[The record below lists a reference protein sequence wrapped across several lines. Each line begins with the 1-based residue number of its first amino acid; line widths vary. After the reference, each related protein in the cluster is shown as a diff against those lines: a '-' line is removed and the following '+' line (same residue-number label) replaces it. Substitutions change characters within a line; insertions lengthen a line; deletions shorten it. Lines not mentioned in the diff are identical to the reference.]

1 MAVLASSIV
10 SQSGASP
17 VRIQKGADRI
27 EAMSLILRPPRLE
40 PGDRVRIVAASGP
53 VDRKQFNAGLEVL
66 EKRYDPTFDDPG
78 LFTRDGFL
86 AGDDAH
92 RLAALEKA
100 IADPDCKAIFLAR
113 GGYGLLRI
121 LSQVVGESLREHP
134 KPIVGFSD
142 VTALLA
148 LCAQVGVAAI
158 HGPMII
164 QLPKLPTEDQ
174 ESLFELL
181 ENPEPGV
188 LLKDLEE
195 VVAGSARGPLLG
207 GNLEVLSRLLGTPL
221 QPRLDGAV
229 LFLEEV
235 GELPYRVDRLL
246 THFELAGVLSKI
258 SGVVLGD
265 FTDCDEIE
273 DEILQHPTSHDVLV
287 ERLGRLEVPVVSG
300 GTFGHGERNAALPYG
315 TQVQLD
321 TISGTLTALEGAVS

>member
-1 MAVLASSIV
+1 M
-10 SQSGASP
+10 SP
-17 VRIQKGADRI
+17 
-27 EAMSLILRPPRLE
+27 ILRPPRLE

-53 VDRKQFNAGLEVL
+53 VDRKRFKAGLEAL
-66 EKRYDPTFDDPG
+66 EKRYDLCFDEPG
-78 LFTRDGFL
+78 LFAREGFL

-100 IADPDCKAIFLAR
+100 IADPDCRAVFLAR

-121 LSQVVGESLREHP
+121 LSQLDAESLREHP

-164 QLPKLPTEDQ
+164 QLPELPSEDR

-181 ENPEPGV
+181 ENPAPGV
-188 LLKDLEE
+188 LLTGLEE

-221 QPRLDGAV
+221 QPRLEGAV

-246 THFELAGVLSKI
+246 THFELAGVLSQI

-273 DEILQHPTSHDVLV
+273 DEVLQHPTSREVLV

-300 GTFGHGERNAALPYG
+300 GTFGHGERNTALPYG
-315 TQVQLD
+315 TQVELD
-321 TISGTLTALEGAVS
+321 TSAGTLTALEGAVS